1 MKDNEIKK
9 VFYKIKLNDSMKSRI
24 LENVYNELNTNGKSQ
39 KNKLNVVYL
48 KHRKSLTTLAAS
60 LVLIFGLFL
69 YNENKLNNLQNL
81 SRSSESLNKSVS
93 RSRGN
98 IKDNEFDINILK
110 DNTVKVKIKNDKNG
124 KIFKEITDK
133 KSIKN
138 LLELLQ
144 ESKEKDLNSQNY
156 NDFKNT
162 GKIITLSFVTKDNLI
177 SYIKINLDSN
187 KENVDLSKVKDIAIR
202 GLIKSIRVD
211 KEVTSIKVEGNLEKD
226 TRYDIA
232 NILVDKDTIINKGD
246 SNSNLKISD
255 LKIGQKIEVVFQGPE
270 GRSYPVTAN
279 AYSINIIN
287 E

>member
-9 VFYKIKLNDSMKSRI
+9 VFDKIKVDDSMKSRI
-24 LENVYNELNTNGKSQ
+24 LENVHNEFNTNEKSQ

-177 SYIKINLDSN
+177 SYIKINLDLN
-187 KENVDLSKVKDIAIR
+187 IACINEKYYNVLPEM
-202 GLIKSIRVD
+202 IK
-211 KEVTSIKVEGNLEKD
+211 
-226 TRYDIA
+226 
-232 NILVDKDTIINKGD
+232 IINK
-246 SNSNLKISD
+246 
-255 LKIGQKIEVVFQGPE
+255 
-270 GRSYPVTAN
+270 
-279 AYSINIIN
+279 
-287 E
+287 

>member
-9 VFYKIKLNDSMKSRI
+9 VFDKIKLNDSMKSRI
-24 LENVYNELNTNGKSQ
+24 LENVYNELNTNEKSQ

-81 SRSSESLNKSVS
+81 SRSSEPLNKSVL

-110 DNTVKVKIKNDKNG
+110 DNTVKVEIKNDKNG
-124 KIFKEITDK
+124 KIFKEIIDK

-177 SYIKINLDSN
+177 SYIKINLDLN
-187 KENVDLSKVKDIAIR
+187 IACINEKYYNVLPEM
-202 GLIKSIRVD
+202 IK
-211 KEVTSIKVEGNLEKD
+211 
-226 TRYDIA
+226 
-232 NILVDKDTIINKGD
+232 IINK
-246 SNSNLKISD
+246 
-255 LKIGQKIEVVFQGPE
+255 
-270 GRSYPVTAN
+270 
-279 AYSINIIN
+279 
-287 E
+287 

>member
-9 VFYKIKLNDSMKSRI
+9 VFDKIKLNDSMKSRI
-24 LENVYNELNTNGKSQ
+24 LENVYNELNTNEKSQ

-81 SRSSESLNKSVS
+81 SRSSEPLNKSVS
-93 RSRGN
+93 RSSGN
-98 IKDNEFDINILK
+98 IKYNEFDINILK
-110 DNTVKVKIKNDKNG
+110 DNTVKVEIKNDKN

-133 KSIKN
+133 KSINN

-144 ESKEKDLNSQNY
+144 ESKEKDLSSQIY

-177 SYIKINLDSN
+177 SYIKINLDLN
-187 KENVDLSKVKDIAIR
+187 IACINEKYYNVLPEM
-202 GLIKSIRVD
+202 IK
-211 KEVTSIKVEGNLEKD
+211 
-226 TRYDIA
+226 
-232 NILVDKDTIINKGD
+232 IINK
-246 SNSNLKISD
+246 
-255 LKIGQKIEVVFQGPE
+255 
-270 GRSYPVTAN
+270 
-279 AYSINIIN
+279 
-287 E
+287 

>member
-9 VFYKIKLNDSMKSRI
+9 VFDKIKLNDSMKSRI
-24 LENVYNELNTNGKSQ
+24 LENVYNELNTNEKSQ

-144 ESKEKDLNSQNY
+144 KSKEKDLSSQNY

-177 SYIKINLDSN
+177 SYIKINLDLN
-187 KENVDLSKVKDIAIR
+187 IACINEKYYNVLPEM
-202 GLIKSIRVD
+202 IK
-211 KEVTSIKVEGNLEKD
+211 
-226 TRYDIA
+226 
-232 NILVDKDTIINKGD
+232 IINK
-246 SNSNLKISD
+246 
-255 LKIGQKIEVVFQGPE
+255 
-270 GRSYPVTAN
+270 
-279 AYSINIIN
+279 
-287 E
+287 

>member
-9 VFYKIKLNDSMKSRI
+9 VFDKIKLNDSMKSRI
-24 LENVYNELNTNGKSQ
+24 LENVYNELNSNEKSQ

-110 DNTVKVKIKNDKNG
+110 DNTVKVEIKNDKNG

-177 SYIKINLDSN
+177 SYIKINLDLN
-187 KENVDLSKVKDIAIR
+187 IACINEKYYNVLPEM
-202 GLIKSIRVD
+202 IK
-211 KEVTSIKVEGNLEKD
+211 
-226 TRYDIA
+226 
-232 NILVDKDTIINKGD
+232 IINK
-246 SNSNLKISD
+246 
-255 LKIGQKIEVVFQGPE
+255 
-270 GRSYPVTAN
+270 
-279 AYSINIIN
+279 
-287 E
+287 

>member
-9 VFYKIKLNDSMKSRI
+9 VFDKIKLNDSMKSRI
-24 LENVYNELNTNGKSQ
+24 LENVYNELNTNEKSQ

-81 SRSSESLNKSVS
+81 SRSSKPLNKSVS

-110 DNTVKVKIKNDKNG
+110 DNTVKVEIKNDKNG

-144 ESKEKDLNSQNY
+144 KSKEKDLSSQNY

-177 SYIKINLDSN
+177 SYIKINLDLN
-187 KENVDLSKVKDIAIR
+187 IACINEKYYNVLPEM
-202 GLIKSIRVD
+202 IK
-211 KEVTSIKVEGNLEKD
+211 
-226 TRYDIA
+226 
-232 NILVDKDTIINKGD
+232 IINK
-246 SNSNLKISD
+246 
-255 LKIGQKIEVVFQGPE
+255 
-270 GRSYPVTAN
+270 
-279 AYSINIIN
+279 
-287 E
+287 

>member
-24 LENVYNELNTNGKSQ
+24 LENVYNELNTNEKSQ

-177 SYIKINLDSN
+177 SYIKINLDLN
-187 KENVDLSKVKDIAIR
+187 IACINEKYYNVLPEM
-202 GLIKSIRVD
+202 IK
-211 KEVTSIKVEGNLEKD
+211 
-226 TRYDIA
+226 
-232 NILVDKDTIINKGD
+232 IINK
-246 SNSNLKISD
+246 
-255 LKIGQKIEVVFQGPE
+255 
-270 GRSYPVTAN
+270 
-279 AYSINIIN
+279 
-287 E
+287 

>member
-9 VFYKIKLNDSMKSRI
+9 VFDKIKLNDSMKSRI
-24 LENVYNELNTNGKSQ
+24 LENVYNELNTNEKSQ

-81 SRSSESLNKSVS
+81 SRSSKPLNKSVS

-110 DNTVKVKIKNDKNG
+110 DNTVKVEIKNDKND
-124 KIFKEITDK
+124 KVFKEITDK
-133 KSIKN
+133 KSINN

-144 ESKEKDLNSQNY
+144 KSKEKDLSSQNY

-177 SYIKINLDSN
+177 SYIKINLDLN
-187 KENVDLSKVKDIAIR
+187 IACINEKYYNVLPEM
-202 GLIKSIRVD
+202 IK
-211 KEVTSIKVEGNLEKD
+211 
-226 TRYDIA
+226 
-232 NILVDKDTIINKGD
+232 IINK
-246 SNSNLKISD
+246 
-255 LKIGQKIEVVFQGPE
+255 
-270 GRSYPVTAN
+270 
-279 AYSINIIN
+279 
-287 E
+287 

>member
-9 VFYKIKLNDSMKSRI
+9 VFDKIKLNDSMKSRI
-24 LENVYNELNTNGKSQ
+24 LENVYNELNTNEKSQ

-69 YNENKLNNLQNL
+69 YNENRLNNLQNL
-81 SRSSESLNKSVS
+81 SRSSKPLNKSVS

-110 DNTVKVKIKNDKNG
+110 DNTVKVEIKNDKNG
-124 KIFKEITDK
+124 KIFKEITDR

-144 ESKEKDLNSQNY
+144 KSKEKDLNSQNY

-177 SYIKINLDSN
+177 SYIKINLDLN
-187 KENVDLSKVKDIAIR
+187 IACINEKYYNVLPEM
-202 GLIKSIRVD
+202 IK
-211 KEVTSIKVEGNLEKD
+211 
-226 TRYDIA
+226 
-232 NILVDKDTIINKGD
+232 IINK
-246 SNSNLKISD
+246 
-255 LKIGQKIEVVFQGPE
+255 
-270 GRSYPVTAN
+270 
-279 AYSINIIN
+279 
-287 E
+287 

>member
-9 VFYKIKLNDSMKSRI
+9 VFDKIKLNDSMKSRI
-24 LENVYNELNTNGKSQ
+24 LENVYNELNTNEKSQ

-69 YNENKLNNLQNL
+69 YNENRLNNLQNL
-81 SRSSESLNKSVS
+81 SRSSEPLNKSVS

-110 DNTVKVKIKNDKNG
+110 DNTVKVEIKNNKNG
-124 KIFKEITDK
+124 KIFKEITDR

-144 ESKEKDLNSQNY
+144 KSKEKDLNSQNY

-177 SYIKINLDSN
+177 SYIKI
-187 KENVDLSKVKDIAIR
+187 
-202 GLIKSIRVD
+202 
-211 KEVTSIKVEGNLEKD
+211 
-226 TRYDIA
+226 
-232 NILVDKDTIINKGD
+232 
-246 SNSNLKISD
+246 
-255 LKIGQKIEVVFQGPE
+255 
-270 GRSYPVTAN
+270 
-279 AYSINIIN
+279 
-287 E
+287 

>member
-1 MKDNEIKK
+1 MKGNEIKK
-9 VFYKIKLNDSMKSRI
+9 VFDKIKLNDSIKSRI
-24 LENVYNELNTNGKSQ
+24 LENVYNELNTNEKSQ

-81 SRSSESLNKSVS
+81 LRSSEPLNKSVS

-110 DNTVKVKIKNDKNG
+110 DNTVKVEIKNNKNG

-177 SYIKINLDSN
+177 SYIKINLDLN
-187 KENVDLSKVKDIAIR
+187 IACINEKYYNVLPEM
-202 GLIKSIRVD
+202 IK
-211 KEVTSIKVEGNLEKD
+211 
-226 TRYDIA
+226 
-232 NILVDKDTIINKGD
+232 IINK
-246 SNSNLKISD
+246 
-255 LKIGQKIEVVFQGPE
+255 
-270 GRSYPVTAN
+270 
-279 AYSINIIN
+279 
-287 E
+287 

>member
-9 VFYKIKLNDSMKSRI
+9 VFDKIKLNDSMKFRI
-24 LENVYNELNTNGKSQ
+24 LENVYNELNTNEKSQ

-177 SYIKINLDSN
+177 SYIKINLDLN
-187 KENVDLSKVKDIAIR
+187 IAC
-202 GLIKSIRVD
+202 
-211 KEVTSIKVEGNLEKD
+211 
-226 TRYDIA
+226 
-232 NILVDKDTIINKGD
+232 
-246 SNSNLKISD
+246 
-255 LKIGQKIEVVFQGPE
+255 
-270 GRSYPVTAN
+270 
-279 AYSINIIN
+279 IN
-287 E
+287 EKYYNVLPEMIKIVNK

>member
-9 VFYKIKLNDSMKSRI
+9 VFDKIKLNDSMKSRI
-24 LENVYNELNTNGKSQ
+24 LENVYNELNTNEKSQ

-81 SRSSESLNKSVS
+81 SRSSKPLNKSVS

-110 DNTVKVKIKNDKNG
+110 DNTVKVEIKNDKND
-124 KIFKEITDK
+124 KVFKEITDK
-133 KSIKN
+133 KSINN

-144 ESKEKDLNSQNY
+144 KSKEKDLSSQNY

-162 GKIITLSFVTKDNLI
+162 GKIITLNFVTKDNLI
-177 SYIKINLDSN
+177 SYIKINLDLN
-187 KENVDLSKVKDIAIR
+187 IACINEKYYNVLPEM
-202 GLIKSIRVD
+202 IK
-211 KEVTSIKVEGNLEKD
+211 
-226 TRYDIA
+226 
-232 NILVDKDTIINKGD
+232 IINK
-246 SNSNLKISD
+246 
-255 LKIGQKIEVVFQGPE
+255 
-270 GRSYPVTAN
+270 
-279 AYSINIIN
+279 
-287 E
+287 

>member
-1 MKDNEIKK
+1 MKDNAIKK
-9 VFYKIKLNDSMKSRI
+9 VFDKIKLNDSMKSRI
-24 LENVYNELNTNGKSQ
+24 LENVYNELNTNEKSQ

-144 ESKEKDLNSQNY
+144 KSKEKDLSSQNY

-177 SYIKINLDSN
+177 SYIKINLDLN
-187 KENVDLSKVKDIAIR
+187 IACINEKYYNVLPEM
-202 GLIKSIRVD
+202 IK
-211 KEVTSIKVEGNLEKD
+211 
-226 TRYDIA
+226 
-232 NILVDKDTIINKGD
+232 IINK
-246 SNSNLKISD
+246 
-255 LKIGQKIEVVFQGPE
+255 
-270 GRSYPVTAN
+270 
-279 AYSINIIN
+279 
-287 E
+287 

>member
-9 VFYKIKLNDSMKSRI
+9 VFDKIKVDDSIKFRI
-24 LENVYNELNTNGKSQ
+24 LENVHNEFNTNKENQ
-39 KNKLNVVYL
+39 KNKFNIVCL
-48 KHRKSLTTLAAS
+48 KYKKSLITLIAS

-69 YNENKLNNLQNL
+69 YNENRLNNLQNL
-81 SRSSESLNKSVS
+81 SRSSEPLNKSVS

-110 DNTVKVKIKNDKNG
+110 DNTVKVEIKNDKNG

-177 SYIKINLDSN
+177 SYIKINLDLN
-187 KENVDLSKVKDIAIR
+187 IAC
-202 GLIKSIRVD
+202 
-211 KEVTSIKVEGNLEKD
+211 
-226 TRYDIA
+226 
-232 NILVDKDTIINKGD
+232 
-246 SNSNLKISD
+246 
-255 LKIGQKIEVVFQGPE
+255 
-270 GRSYPVTAN
+270 
-279 AYSINIIN
+279 IN
-287 E
+287 EKY

>member
-9 VFYKIKLNDSMKSRI
+9 VFDKIKLNDSMKSRI
-24 LENVYNELNTNGKSQ
+24 LENVYNELNTNEKSQ

-98 IKDNEFDINILK
+98 IKYNEFDINILK

-177 SYIKINLDSN
+177 SYIKINLDLN
-187 KENVDLSKVKDIAIR
+187 IACINEKYYNVLPEM
-202 GLIKSIRVD
+202 IK
-211 KEVTSIKVEGNLEKD
+211 
-226 TRYDIA
+226 
-232 NILVDKDTIINKGD
+232 IINK
-246 SNSNLKISD
+246 
-255 LKIGQKIEVVFQGPE
+255 
-270 GRSYPVTAN
+270 
-279 AYSINIIN
+279 
-287 E
+287 

>member
-9 VFYKIKLNDSMKSRI
+9 VFDKIKLNDSMKSRI
-24 LENVYNELNTNGKSQ
+24 LENVYNELNTNEKSQ

-177 SYIKINLDSN
+177 SYIKINLDLN
-187 KENVDLSKVKDIAIR
+187 IACINEKYYNVLPEM
-202 GLIKSIRVD
+202 IK
-211 KEVTSIKVEGNLEKD
+211 
-226 TRYDIA
+226 
-232 NILVDKDTIINKGD
+232 IINK
-246 SNSNLKISD
+246 
-255 LKIGQKIEVVFQGPE
+255 
-270 GRSYPVTAN
+270 
-279 AYSINIIN
+279 
-287 E
+287 

>member
-9 VFYKIKLNDSMKSRI
+9 VFDKIKVDDSMKSRI
-24 LENVYNELNTNGKSQ
+24 LENVHNEFNTNKENQ
-39 KNKLNVVYL
+39 KNKFNIVCL
-48 KHRKSLTTLAAS
+48 KYKKSLITLIAS

-177 SYIKINLDSN
+177 SYIKINLDLN
-187 KENVDLSKVKDIAIR
+187 IACINEKYYNVLPEM
-202 GLIKSIRVD
+202 IK
-211 KEVTSIKVEGNLEKD
+211 
-226 TRYDIA
+226 
-232 NILVDKDTIINKGD
+232 IINK
-246 SNSNLKISD
+246 
-255 LKIGQKIEVVFQGPE
+255 
-270 GRSYPVTAN
+270 
-279 AYSINIIN
+279 
-287 E
+287 

>member
-24 LENVYNELNTNGKSQ
+24 LENVYNELNTNEKSQ

-162 GKIITLSFVTKDNLI
+162 GKIITLNFVTKDNLI
-177 SYIKINLDSN
+177 SYIKINLDLN
-187 KENVDLSKVKDIAIR
+187 IAC
-202 GLIKSIRVD
+202 
-211 KEVTSIKVEGNLEKD
+211 
-226 TRYDIA
+226 
-232 NILVDKDTIINKGD
+232 
-246 SNSNLKISD
+246 
-255 LKIGQKIEVVFQGPE
+255 
-270 GRSYPVTAN
+270 
-279 AYSINIIN
+279 IN
-287 E
+287 EKYYNVLPEMIKIVNK

>member
-9 VFYKIKLNDSMKSRI
+9 VFDKIKLNDSMKSRI
-24 LENVYNELNTNGKSQ
+24 LENVYNELNTNEKSQ

-81 SRSSESLNKSVS
+81 SRSSKPLNKSVS

-110 DNTVKVKIKNDKNG
+110 DNTVKVEIKNDKNG

-144 ESKEKDLNSQNY
+144 KSKEKDLNSQNY

-177 SYIKINLDSN
+177 SYIKINLDLN
-187 KENVDLSKVKDIAIR
+187 IAFINEKYYNVLPEM
-202 GLIKSIRVD
+202 IK
-211 KEVTSIKVEGNLEKD
+211 
-226 TRYDIA
+226 
-232 NILVDKDTIINKGD
+232 IINK
-246 SNSNLKISD
+246 
-255 LKIGQKIEVVFQGPE
+255 
-270 GRSYPVTAN
+270 
-279 AYSINIIN
+279 
-287 E
+287 